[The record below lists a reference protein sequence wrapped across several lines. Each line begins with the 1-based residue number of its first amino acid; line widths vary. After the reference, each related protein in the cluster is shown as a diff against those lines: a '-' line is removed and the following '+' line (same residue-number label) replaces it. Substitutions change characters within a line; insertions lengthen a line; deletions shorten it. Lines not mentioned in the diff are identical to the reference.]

1 MAAMTQL
8 TIAGLSPSY
17 VPYLDGWALQRRVH
31 AAVVDGSGDEQLIL
45 CEHEPVYTAGKLT
58 RAHER
63 PDDGT
68 PVVEVDRGGRITWHG
83 PGQLTG
89 YPIVRLHEPIDV
101 VAHVRLLEEV
111 MLRTIAELGILG
123 RRIDGRSGV
132 WVDPVAGGPA
142 AKIGAVGV
150 RVQAGVGLHGFALN
164 CSNSLEPF
172 SHIVACGISDA
183 GVTTIS
189 AELGRTVTPTDLATR
204 VSDIFAELQP
214 SWHGVPLIGAGA

>member
-1 MAAMTQL
+1 MTQL

-17 VPYLDGWALQRRVH
+17 VPYLDGWALQRRIH
-31 AAVVDGSGDEQLIL
+31 EDVVAGTGREQLIL

-101 VAHVRLLEEV
+101 VSHVRLLEEV
-111 MLRTIAELGILG
+111 MLRTIAELGLTG

-164 CSNSLEPF
+164 CSNELEPF

-189 AELGRTVTPTDLATR
+189 TELGRTVTPTDVALR
-204 VSDIFAELQP
+204 VSQIFSELQP
-214 SWHGVPLIGAGA
+214 TWHGVPAIGAVA

>member
-1 MAAMTQL
+1 MTQL
-8 TIAGLSPSY
+8 TIVGLSPAY

-31 AAVVDGSGDEQLIL
+31 EAVVAGTGDEQLLL

-89 YPIVRLHEPIDV
+89 YPIVRLHEPVDV
-101 VAHVRLLEEV
+101 VSHVRLLEEV
-111 MLRTIAELGILG
+111 MLRTIAELGIAG
-123 RRIDGRSGV
+123 RRIEGRSGV
-132 WVDPVAGGPA
+132 WVDPAGGGPA

-150 RVQAGVGLHGFALN
+150 RVQSGVGLHGFALN
-164 CSNSLEPF
+164 CSNSLEPY

-189 AELGRTVTPTDLATR
+189 AELGRPVTPTDVSTR
-204 VSDIFAELQP
+204 VSQIFSDLQP
-214 SWHGVPLIGAGA
+214 TWRGIPTVGAAA

>member
-1 MAAMTQL
+1 MTQL
-8 TIAGLSPSY
+8 TIAGLAPSY

-31 AAVVDGSGDEQLIL
+31 DGVVSGTGPQELIL
-45 CEHEPVYTAGKLT
+45 CEHESVYTAGKLT

-68 PVVEVDRGGRITWHG
+68 PVVEVDRGGRLTWHG

-89 YPIVRLHEPIDV
+89 YPIVRLLEPVDV
-101 VAHVRLLEEV
+101 VSHIRLLEEV
-111 MLRTIAELGILG
+111 MLRTIAELDVIG

-132 WVDPVAGGPA
+132 WVDPVVGGPP

-150 RVQAGVGLHGFALN
+150 RVQAGVALHGFALN

-172 SHIVACGISDA
+172 GHIVACGISDA

-189 AELGRTVTPTDLATR
+189 AELGRTVTPADVAHR
-204 VSDIFAELQP
+204 VWEVFSELQP
-214 SWHGVPLIGAGA
+214 DWHGVPAVGAVA